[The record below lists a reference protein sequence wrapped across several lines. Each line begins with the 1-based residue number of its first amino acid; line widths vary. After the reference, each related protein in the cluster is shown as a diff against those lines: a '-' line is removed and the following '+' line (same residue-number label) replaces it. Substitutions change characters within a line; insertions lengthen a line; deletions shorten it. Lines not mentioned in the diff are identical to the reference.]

1 MHDPDQT
8 WRRGY
13 RYALALCG
21 VPAEAEDLL
30 HDGWAASLRHHDV
43 PPPPYLFRAIRSRW
57 IDRHRRSQVVEMQPM
72 DREPASEARGP
83 ALQASDRERVA
94 WALSLLRPDERE
106 VLFLAAVEGYTAQE
120 IGEMTERPRGTVLSL
135 LHRARQRVRNT
146 LELDAQEV
154 VG

>member
-1 MHDPDQT
+1 M
-8 WRRGY
+8 RIEY
-13 RYALALCG
+13 
-21 VPAEAEDLL
+21 
-30 HDGWAASLRHHDV
+30 
-43 PPPPYLFRAIRSRW
+43 PYEQYTVCLEGNCDEER
-57 IDRHRRSQVVEMQPM
+57 VVEMQPM